1 MMQTSDKPTRRICP
15 ITIPSVDPNF
25 CEATYALALY
35 TKGTENNSKAV
46 AMKKINQS
54 IFPGISVIFIAAPFQ
69 DHE

>member
-1 MMQTSDKPTRRICP
+1 M
-15 ITIPSVDPNF
+15 TIPSLEPNF

-35 TKGTENNSKAV
+35 TKGTENKSNAV

-54 IFPGISVIFIAAPFQ
+54 IFPGISVTFIAAPFQ